1 MEGSDGM
8 LTDYIYLLKGVH
20 TGDIKPI
27 EVRKFL
33 QDRMT
38 RYNGTKE
45 QKLRELDFL
54 RDAGHQMGK
63 IWLSEVVQVINEVS
77 KVPSTEGKTYSITEL
92 SKIIGTST
100 RTIHY
105 WITKGELKIVGTP
118 EKYLLREQD
127 IEECFQLS
135 DKSKYLRI
143 WNHQKGR

>member
-8 LTDYIYLLKGVH
+8 LTNYIYLLKGVH

-38 RYNGTKE
+38 RYNGTKD
-45 QKLRELDFL
+45 QKLKELDFL
-54 RDAGHQMGK
+54 RDAGHQISK
-63 IWLSEVVQVINEVS
+63 IWLSEVVQVINEVN
-77 KVPSTEGKTYSITEL
+77 KSTSNDGKTYSVTEL
-92 SKIIGTST
+92 SKVVGTSQ
-100 RTIHY
+100 RTIHN
-105 WITKGELKIVGTP
+105 WIGKGELKIIGTP
-118 EKYLLREQD
+118 EKFLIREAD

-143 WNHQKGR
+143 WNYSKGR